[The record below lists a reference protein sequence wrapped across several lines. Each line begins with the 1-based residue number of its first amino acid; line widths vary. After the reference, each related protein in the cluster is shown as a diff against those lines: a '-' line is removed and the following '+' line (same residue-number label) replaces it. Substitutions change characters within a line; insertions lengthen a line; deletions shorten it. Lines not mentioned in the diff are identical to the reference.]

1 MSEFDFDDMNREVL
15 AEFRANGGVVDTAA
29 GGYFKG
35 KPMVVLHTRGAK
47 TGTERVNPLMYLD
60 EGDRRYVFASKG
72 GAPNHPDWY
81 HNLKANPDVTV
92 ETGTDSYPATAREIT
107 GSERDRIY
115 AAQAAAWPQFGE
127 YEEKTTRKIPVVAL
141 DRS

>member
-1 MSEFDFDDMNREVL
+1 MSEFDEMNREVL
-15 AEFRANGGVVDTAA
+15 AEFRANAGVVDTAA

-35 KPMVVLHTRGAK
+35 KPVLVLHTTGAK
-47 TGTERVNPLMYLD
+47 TGRERETPLMYLD
-60 EGDRRYVFASKG
+60 EGDDRFVFASKG

-92 ETGTDSYPATAREIT
+92 DVGTESYPATARVIT
-107 GSERDRIY
+107 GPERDRIY
-115 AAQAAAWPQFGE
+115 AAQVAAFPQFGD
-127 YEEKTTRKIPVVAL
+127 YEQKTTRKIPVIAL